1 MASPPWAVYP
11 VRVDLVLAMSPSGK
25 CVVVLLFTG
34 VAAPIAG
41 ILFRHVSRGWDS
53 VGKGPFAIEQQL
65 PLVPRY
71 LARPAQ
77 PVDPAIQ
84 AAEVRQMLEAKAGR
98 LQRRGETPID
108 VEAETTRLLRPT
120 DEALSR
126 GAGQDAELRAE
137 VRQLVVTR
145 NERRM
150 RKGLEPLDVEAE
162 TERQVED
169 FVGSP

>member
-1 MASPPWAVYP
+1 
-11 VRVDLVLAMSPSGK
+11 VDLVVAMSPSGK
-25 CVVVLLFTG
+25 CAVVLLFTG

-41 ILFRHVSRGWDS
+41 ILFRRVSAGWDS

-71 LARPAQ
+71 LSRPAP

-84 AAEVRQMLEAKAGR
+84 AAEVRQMLEAKARR
-98 LQRRGETPID
+98 LQRRGEDPID
-108 VEAETTRLLRPT
+108 VEAETARLLASTGEPP
-120 DEALSR
+120 DA
-126 GAGQDAELRAE
+126 GARQDAELRAE

-150 RKGLEPLDVEAE
+150 RKGLTPLDVEAE
-162 TERQVED
+162 TERQLAD
-169 FVGSP
+169 FVGSA

>member
-1 MASPPWAVYP
+1 
-11 VRVDLVLAMSPSGK
+11 VDLVLAMSPSGK
-25 CVVVLLFTG
+25 CAVVLLFTG

-71 LARPAQ
+71 VGRPAP

-84 AAEVRQMLEAKAGR
+84 AAEVRQMLEAKASR
-98 LQRRGETPID
+98 LQRRGEVPID
-108 VEAETTRLLRPT
+108 VEAETTRLLKSAE
-120 DEALSR
+120 EAP
-126 GAGQDAELRAE
+126 GAAAGQDAELRAE

-150 RKGLEPLDVEAE
+150 RKGLDPLEVEAE
-162 TERQVED
+162 TERQLED